1 MTAKRVR
8 ILSALAL
15 GAILVLAAGLLYR
28 SFSKPASLP
37 YTGGTLTLISSGDQV
52 KVGAP
57 PGGYPEFDLPSLDA
71 ERQREAAESESETA
85 AISGERENDELT
97 RFSAGVEE
105 DPMLLD
111 EWFWAQRAYPAGKIP
126 MDVHDAAIHS
136 ELQRAAR
143 SPEAA
148 AATTWT
154 NLGPAPL
161 HDITY
166 SGQSQQNASGRAPAI
181 AVNPSNA
188 NTILVG
194 AAQGGIWKT
203 TNGGTSF
210 TAVSENMPSLAIKVI
225 RYAPSNASIVYAGT
239 GEPHGSTS
247 IYGQGLL
254 KSIDGGSTWQ
264 ALPPNGSGWDFRY
277 ATISGLQVHPT
288 DPNTLY
294 VTTAAIHTSID
305 SFNPA
310 QAPQTGIFKSV
321 DGGQT
326 WTLAQSRYALHQPA
340 HFRPGQHRFY
350 GFRAGAQQ
358 PQPALRLRVFWR
370 GLEEHQ
376 CRREL
381 EPYHPPQRRRRG

>member
-8 ILSALAL
+8 IFSALAL

-28 SFSKPASLP
+28 SFSKPASLA

-148 AATTWT
+148 AATSWT

-254 KSIDGGSTWQ
+254 KSIDGGRYLAGAAAQWLRLGFPLRHHLR
-264 ALPPNGSGWDFRY
+264 AAGSSYGPQHAVCHHGGYPYLDRLRS
-277 ATISGLQVHPT
+277 IRPRHPK
-288 DPNTLY
+288 PGFLNRS
-294 VTTAAIHTSID
+294 TAA
-305 SFNPA
+305 
-310 QAPQTGIFKSV
+310 
-321 DGGQT
+321 
-326 WTLAQSRYALHQPA
+326 
-340 HFRPGQHRFY
+340 RPGPFSKPLRSTPARSLPA
-350 GFRAGAQQ
+350 RATSV
-358 PQPALRLRVFWR
+358 LWI
-370 GLEEHQ
+370 
-376 CRREL
+376 
-381 EPYHPPQRRRRG
+381 